1 MAKTLTV
8 LMAVLVGGL
17 IDLGSYRLMGY
28 PPSSRLSPPLRV
40 LYRLLMT
47 TVMWIGVPVGEYYA
61 CSSRA
66 SASAGFL
73 AAFLFFIA
81 GFMLVAFFGQRGEY
95 LRGLRKLD
103 GEALMARRSWHRRS
117 AIVR

>member
-1 MAKTLTV
+1 MAKTLTI

-17 IDLGSYRLMGY
+17 IDLGSYRFMGSQA
-28 PPSSRLSPPLRV
+28 SSRLSPPLRV
-40 LYRLLMT
+40 LYRLLMI
-47 TVMWIGVPVGEYYA
+47 TVIWIGVPVGEYYA

-66 SASAGFL
+66 SASAGYV

-81 GFMLVAFFGQRGEY
+81 GFILVAFFGQRGEH

-103 GEALMARRSWHRRS
+103 EEDQ
-117 AIVR
+117 

>member
-17 IDLGSYRLMGY
+17 IDLGSYRFMSYLQ
-28 PPSSRLSPPLRV
+28 SNRLSRPLVV
-40 LYRLLMT
+40 LCRLLMIA
-47 TVMWIGVPVGEYYA
+47 VIWIGVPVGEYYA

-66 SASAGFL
+66 SVSAGYL

-81 GFMLVAFFGQRGEY
+81 GFMLVAFFGERRQY
-95 LRGLRKLD
+95 LHGLRKLD
-103 GEALMARRSWHRRS
+103 KEDQQVADPADGSP
-117 AIVR
+117 